1 MYYVLK
7 YLNQKLKV
15 ENFQIL
21 NENGK
26 FAIPETNTPF
36 KMLTFPLEI
45 QEMCCT
51 KS

>member
-1 MYYVLK
+1 MQYVLK
-7 YLNQKLKV
+7 YLNQKLKF
-15 ENFQIL
+15 EIIQIF

-26 FAIPETNTPF
+26 FGIPETNTPF

-45 QEMCCT
+45 QDMCYT